1 MPSEIPAPP
10 PVTRAKPNILGKAA
24 LFLGG
29 AMSGV
34 GNGTLSAILPQI
46 EGEFGPGQGLVTI
59 TMALTIFGLGVL
71 IGSIAGGWLADR
83 IGRRAVMIGAGL
95 LFGAAGCG
103 IILAGALPHVI
114 LGRLGAG
121 IASGAMGAA
130 AFAVIGD
137 AWDDKGRNLW
147 TGLVTSFAS
156 MSGMGLSLVASG
168 IADQGWR
175 NSFVIYAVGF
185 VAAACALAG
194 IARGRRTASAKKEGS
209 IPLAIVPGLMLFGLI
224 AGAIGTGTA
233 AYLPHR
239 LVEAGVLTSSE
250 RAIYMLSG
258 AATVML
264 VSLVYGWI
272 RRFISLEI
280 AFVLAASF
288 SCAGLALMALGQSPV
303 LISTGLGLEG
313 IGLGLLMPSL
323 VIFAINRSSENNRGR
338 MIGLVKGAVFGGPF
352 LIQFA
357 LDPIRLSYGA
367 GPVLLVLAAGA
378 VALAVWFV
386 FEAMRATARARDQA
400 FGAPGVPG

>member
-1 MPSEIPAPP
+1 MVARLPSETTSAPP
-10 PVTRAKPNILGKAA
+10 GAIGKAA
-24 LFLGG
+24 LFLSG

-46 EGEFGPGQGLVTI
+46 EGEFGPGHGAVTI
-59 TMALTIFGLGVL
+59 TMALTVFGLGIL
-71 IGSIAGGWLADR
+71 IGSLVGGWLADR

-95 LFGAAGCG
+95 LFGVAGCG
-103 IILAGALPHVI
+103 VIFATALEHVI

-137 AWDDKGRNLW
+137 SWDESGRNYW

-156 MSGMGLSLVASG
+156 MAGMALSLVASA

-175 NSFVIYAVGF
+175 GSFVIYAVGF
-185 VAAACALAG
+185 LGALCAAIG
-194 IARGRRTASAKKEGS
+194 IATGRRIFSGKAQG
-209 IPLAIVPGLMLFGLI
+209 AIALRTVPGLMLFGLI
-224 AGAIGTGTA
+224 AGGIATGTA

-239 LVEAGVLTSSE
+239 MVEAGVATSSA
-250 RAIYMLSG
+250 RALYMLSG

-264 VSLVYGWI
+264 VSFAYGWI
-272 RRFISLEI
+272 RRFVSLDL
-280 AFVLAASF
+280 AFVGAAAF
-288 SCAGLALMALGQSPV
+288 SCAGLALMALGPTPG

-323 VIFAINRSSENNRGR
+323 IIYAINRSREDNRGR

-352 LIQFA
+352 VIQFA
-357 LDPIRLSYGA
+357 LDPVRLAYGA
-367 GPVLLVLAAGA
+367 PPVLLILAAGA
-378 VALAVWFV
+378 GSLAIWFTV
-386 FEAMRATARARDQA
+386 KAVRAPKPQLA
-400 FGAPGVPG
+400 GAPGVPG